1 MGGIIQ
7 PVRGMADILP
17 GDIGYW
23 QRLEATAREVLAGYG
38 YEELRVPV
46 VEHTEL
52 FKRSIGEFTDIVEK
66 EMYTFEDKGG
76 DSLTLRP
83 EATAGVVRA
92 AISNGLTHN
101 QRLRVWCMGP
111 MFRHE
116 RPQKGRYRQF
126 HQIDVEALGYPGPD
140 IDAEVILIGARLW
153 KRLQIGRV
161 RLELN
166 SLGTPSARQAYRER
180 LLDYF
185 RAQRGSLDEDSVR
198 RLETN
203 PLRILDSK
211 NPEMRATLDAAPAM
225 LDHLDAES
233 RSHFE
238 TLCANLKAAGIEY
251 RVNPRLVRGID
262 YYTRTVFEWVTDA
275 LGAQDAVCSGGR
287 YDGLVAQLG
296 GESLPAIGWAMG
308 QERVVALM
316 QQAQPHAAGAAPHA
330 YLVMVGERAECA
342 GLTLAELMRDA
353 HPRLRVQLNLGG
365 GNFKTQF
372 RRADKSGAQVA
383 LILGDS
389 EVDRGVIAIKPLR
402 AEGEQ
407 REVASAELPARL
419 GEWLQRID

>member
-1 MGGIIQ
+1 MDGIIQ

-17 GDIGYW
+17 AEIGYW
-23 QRLEATAREVLAGYG
+23 QRLEAITREVLAGYG
-38 YEELRVPV
+38 YQELRVPV

-66 EMYTFEDKGG
+66 EMYTFVDKGG

-83 EATAGVVRA
+83 EATAGIVRA
-92 AISNGLTHN
+92 AISNGLMHN
-101 QRLRVWCMGP
+101 QRLRVWCVGP

-126 HQIDVEALGYPGPD
+126 HQIDVEALGFPGPD
-140 IDAEVILIGARLW
+140 VDAEVILIGARLW
-153 KRLQIGRV
+153 KRLGIGRV

-166 SLGTPSARQAYRER
+166 SLGTPAARQAYREH
-180 LLDYF
+180 LIDYF
-185 RAQRGSLDEDSVR
+185 RAHYDALDEDSRR
-198 RLETN
+198 RLEGN
-203 PLRILDSK
+203 PLRVLDSK
-211 NPEMRATLDAAPAM
+211 NPEMSATLDAAPLM
-225 LDHLDAES
+225 IDHLDPES
-233 RSHFE
+233 ASHFQS
-238 TLCANLKAAGIEY
+238 LCAHLQAAGVEY

-287 YDGLVAQLG
+287 YDGLIAQLG
-296 GESLPAIGWAMG
+296 GESMPAIGWAMG

-316 QQAQPHAAGAAPHA
+316 QQAQPAASATAPHA
-330 YLVMVGERAECA
+330 YLIMVGDRAERA
-342 GLTLAELMRDA
+342 GLALAEQLRDS

-372 RRADKSGAQVA
+372 RRADKSGAEIA

-389 EVDRGVIAIKPLR
+389 EIDRGVVAIKPLR
-402 AEGEQ
+402 GEGGQ
-407 REVASAELPARL
+407 SDCVPGELPARV
-419 GEWLQRID
+419 GEWLRVT

>member
-1 MGGIIQ
+1 MIQ

-316 QQAQPHAAGAAPHA
+316 QQAQPHAARAAPHA

>member
-1 MGGIIQ
+1 
-7 PVRGMADILP
+7 MADILP
-17 GDIGYW
+17 SEVGYW
-23 QRLEATAREVLAGYG
+23 QRLETTAREVLAGYG

-46 VEHTEL
+46 IEHTDL

-66 EMYTFEDKGG
+66 EMYTFQDKGG
-76 DSLTLRP
+76 ESLTLRP
-83 EATAGVVRA
+83 EATAGIVRA

-126 HQIDVEALGYPGPD
+126 HQIDVEALGFPGPD
-140 IDAEVILIGARLW
+140 VDAEVILIGARLW
-153 KRLQIGRV
+153 KQLRIGRV

-166 SLGTPSARQAYRER
+166 SLGTPAARQAYRER
-180 LLDYF
+180 LVDYF
-185 RAQRGSLDEDSVR
+185 RAHRQALDEDSLR

-211 NPEMRATLDAAPAM
+211 NPEMRATLEAAPAI
-225 LDHLDAES
+225 LEHLDAES
-233 RSHFE
+233 ARHFD
-238 TLCANLKAAGIEY
+238 TLCANLKAAGVEY
-251 RVNPRLVRGID
+251 RVNPRLVRGLD
-262 YYTRTVFEWVTDA
+262 YYSRTVFEWVTDA

-296 GESLPAIGWAMG
+296 GEPLPAIGWAMG
-308 QERVVALM
+308 QERVVALL
-316 QQAQPHAAGAAPHA
+316 QQAQPHAAGPAPHVFM
-330 YLVMVGERAECA
+330 VMVGERAESA
-342 GLTLAELMRDA
+342 GLALAERMRDA

-365 GNFKTQF
+365 GNFKTQL
-372 RRADKSGAQVA
+372 RRADKSGAEVA

-389 EVDRGVIAIKPLR
+389 EVDRGVIAVKPLR

-407 REVASAELPARL
+407 RDVASAELTARL
-419 GEWLQRID
+419 GEWLQQID

>member
-1 MGGIIQ
+1 
-7 PVRGMADILP
+7 MADILP
-17 GDIGYW
+17 GEIAHW
-23 QRLEATAREVLAGYG
+23 QRLEATAREVLAAYG

-83 EATAGVVRA
+83 EATAGIVRA

-101 QRLRVWCMGP
+101 QRLRVWCLGP

-126 HQIDVEALGYPGPD
+126 HQIDVEALGFPGPD
-140 IDAEVILIGARLW
+140 VDAELIFLGARLW
-153 KRLQIGRV
+153 KRLGIGRV

-166 SLGTPSARQAYRER
+166 SLGTPAARQSYRER
-180 LLDYF
+180 LLEYF
-185 RAQRGSLDEDSVR
+185 RAYRSSLDEDSVR
-198 RLETN
+198 RLDTN

-211 NPEMRATLDAAPAM
+211 NPEMRATLDAAPAII
-225 LDHLDAES
+225 DHLDRES
-233 RSHFE
+233 AGHFE
-238 TLCANLKAAGIEY
+238 MLCAHLKAAGVEY

-262 YYTRTVFEWVTDA
+262 YYTRTVFEWTTDA

-296 GESLPAIGWAMG
+296 GESMPAIGWAMG

-316 QQAQPHAAGAAPHA
+316 QQSQPDAAAPVPHVFM
-330 YLVMVGERAECA
+330 VMVGERAEGA
-342 GLTLAELMRDA
+342 GLVLAEQMRDA
-353 HPRLRVQLNLGG
+353 HRKLRVQVNLGG

-383 LILGDS
+383 VIVGDS
-389 EVDRGVIAIKPLR
+389 EVERGMVAVKSLR

-407 REVASAELPARL
+407 SDVAADELPARL
-419 GEWLQRID
+419 REWLKDID